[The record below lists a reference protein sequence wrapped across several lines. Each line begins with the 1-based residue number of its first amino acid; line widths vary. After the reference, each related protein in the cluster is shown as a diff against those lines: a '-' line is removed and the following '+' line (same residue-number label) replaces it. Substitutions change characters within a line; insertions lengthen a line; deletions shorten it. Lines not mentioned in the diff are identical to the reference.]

1 MDDTKEFLKK
11 YWPYIV
17 GGIIG
22 LWLILRYSGGGSS
35 GGGGADGAYSA
46 YLQAQTA
53 AAAQNAQLG
62 MQQQAQQAQI
72 NLANKQLDVENN
84 ANYATAFNNFQTT
97 QAQMANALGS
107 SVSAVVGALNAPAIT
122 AMQSAAYENSAALQA
137 AGNVAAQSFLTQGAI
152 SQGTSNMIGRAI
164 SSIGTIGTFPGQQQ
178 QKSKVSGYIDQ
189 GIRGYS
195 AYMTGGMSEMGNG
208 DSGSGSGGSS
218 APGYTNQID
227 TSNLG
232 TYQPR
237 R

>member
-1 MDDTKEFLKK
+1 VDDTKEFLKK
-11 YWPYIV
+11 YWPYVV

-35 GGGGADGAYSA
+35 GGGGADGAYAA

-97 QAQMANALGS
+97 QAQMAAALGG
-107 SVSAVVGALNAPAIT
+107 SVAQVVGALNNPAIT
-122 AMQSAAYENSAALQA
+122 AIQAAALENSAALQA
-137 AGNVAAQSFLTQGAI
+137 AGNVAANSFLA
-152 SQGTSNMIGRAI
+152 QGTVSKGTSQMFSNAI
-164 SSIGTIGTFPGQQQ
+164 SSLGSLGNFSQPKQA
-178 QKSKVSGYIDQ
+178 SKLSGYIDQ

-195 AYMTGGMSEMGNG
+195 AYASGGMSEMGREDPTNY
-208 DSGSGSGGSS
+208 DYSS
-218 APGYTNQID
+218 ASNSQRNPRLSSQDLGY
-227 TSNLG
+227 
-232 TYQPR
+232 YQP
-237 R
+237 